1 MSVFRLR
8 TLLLLGSLATFP
20 VGGLG
25 QTSTATVFGSIT
37 DPSGSALAAARV
49 TALLA
54 DTGAR
59 ETVDANDRGDYI
71 FPSLRPGTYSLE
83 VEAKGF
89 KKAQVKGLLIEVNQR
104 ARQDFSMQVGEV
116 QQVVDVSASATT
128 VDTFSGTIKEVVDSG
143 RMVELPLNG
152 RNALQLQALLPGSI
166 QMGIGSAASGIALNT
181 NLVFSV
187 NGARPNSSAYT
198 LDGGLNMDMY
208 NNLPAAFPNPDTLQ
222 EFSIL
227 QNGYNAVNGRN
238 AGAVINMVTKSG
250 TNELHGVLFN
260 FLRNDKLNTRN
271 FFASGKDPLRR
282 NQFGG
287 TIGGPIRL
295 PKYNGKDRSFFFFA
309 YEGTRQR
316 LGATSSSIIVPTALE
331 RAGNFSQSLLRGTP
345 VSVAPPETVT
355 ALAPQGIPFPNGII
369 PASRLDPVALKFTEV
384 FMPLPNRPGNIFAYN
399 VSLPT
404 EEDQVTIKLD
414 HNFTEKQRTNFRLF
428 FDDFRRNQNAGLL
441 LFNSQNKWVTYNA
454 NLNHSTVFSPNLVNN
469 ATLTVARNTF
479 VRAPL
484 TTQPALDWAALG
496 CRSCISLSPQGVPT
510 DWAIGISNGLNV
522 RVDTNFQSYMM
533 NYQFIDNMTYTK
545 GNHTMTFG
553 GEISKVRRNG
563 REFFQKDTQFSVNG
577 QRSGNQG
584 YGYADFFLG
593 AANDVYQNSPIR
605 ANQFKWTPFLY
616 FQDDW
621 RVTRRL
627 TLNIGLRWEPFLM
640 VKEKNEELGAFRPGQ
655 QSTVYPRAPLGA
667 LFPGDSGIPNGIVN
681 NDWNKPAPRFGF
693 AWDPFG
699 DGKTSIRGGYGIFW
713 DTLRLV
719 GLNTNSINQPFSFGL
734 RTFTVQLSDPYA
746 ANPGQLQTLRNYTPP
761 VTAEDRARRAFIT
774 PINHNSVDPDFTSGY
789 MQQWNVNVQRELLW
803 KTVFTLAYIGSKGSK
818 FMVGQNINPAIFAAG
833 QSTTGNV
840 DARRIY
846 PGFAEIRS
854 TQATANS
861 TYHSLQLSWNRRLSG
876 GFSVLGSYVW
886 AKSLDLASND
896 GNSGTGNQATNP
908 FRQNLDKGPSD
919 FDVRHRVVNSVLWDL
934 PFGRG
939 AKGLKKYLLGGW
951 QLNGISTLQTGA
963 PFSVSAGVDRSLAGI
978 GRDRADILR
987 SPEVYGGRSRNDMI
1001 PRYFETQAF
1010 ALPALGTFGTSSRNL
1025 LNGPGLINFDL
1036 GAFKAFRFTERR
1048 RLEFR
1053 WEVFNALNKPN
1064 FGNPIAAFQN
1074 ANFGRITSARD
1085 PRIMQAALKLYF

>member
-1 MSVFRLR
+1 MLR
-8 TLLLLGSLATFP
+8 TITLVCCLIGSP
-20 VGGLG
+20 VGLWA
-25 QTSTATVFGSIT
+25 QSATATIFGTVT
-37 DPSGSALAAARV
+37 DASGAAVAGAKV
-49 TALLA
+49 IATLE
-54 DTGAR
+54 DTGTR
-59 ETVDANDRGDYI
+59 ENAEVNDRGDYI
-71 FPSLRPGTYSLE
+71 FPTLRPGTYLLQ

-89 KKAQVKGLLIEVNQR
+89 RRAQVKGLLVEVNQR
-104 ARQDFSMQVGEV
+104 ARQDFAMQVGEV
-116 QQVVDVSASATT
+116 QQVLEVSSTATT

-166 QMGIGSAASGIALNT
+166 QMGTGSAASGIALNT
-181 NLVFSV
+181 NIVFAV
-187 NGARPNSSAYT
+187 NGARPNNSAYT

-250 TNELHGVLFN
+250 TNEYRGVLFN

-271 FFASGKDPLRR
+271 FFATGKDPLRR

-287 TIGGPIRL
+287 TIGGPVKL
-295 PKYNGKDRSFFFFA
+295 PRYNGKDKTFFFFA

-316 LGATSSSIIVPTALE
+316 LGATNSSIIVPTALE
-331 RAGNFSQSLLRGTP
+331 RQGNFSQSTLRGTP
-345 VSVAPPETVT
+345 VIVAPPETVS
-355 ALAPQGIPFPNGII
+355 AQRPQGEPFPNSII
-369 PASRLDPVALKFTEV
+369 PASRLDPVATKFAEV
-384 FMPLPNRPGNIFAYN
+384 FMPLPNRPGNIHAYN

-404 EEDQVTIKLD
+404 EEDQITIKFD
-414 HNFTEKQRTNFRLF
+414 HNWNDKHRTNFRTF
-428 FDDFRRNQNAGLL
+428 FDDFRRNQNNGLL
-441 LFNSQNKWVTYNA
+441 AFNSTNNWVTYNYT
-454 NLNHSTVFSPNLVNN
+454 LNHSTVFSPSLVNQFT
-469 ATLTVARNTF
+469 ATVARNTF

-484 TTQPALDWAALG
+484 ATAGALDWAALG
-496 CRSCISLSPQGVPT
+496 CRSCISLSPPGVPT
-510 DWAIGISNGLNV
+510 DWAISIANGFGV

-533 NYQFIDNMTYTK
+533 NYQVIDNMTYTR

-553 GEISKVRRNG
+553 GDISRVRRNG
-563 REFFQKDTQFSVNG
+563 REFFQKDTQFAVNG

-605 ANQFKWTPFLY
+605 AFQYKWTPFFY

-627 TLNIGLRWEPFLM
+627 TLNLGLRWEPFLM

-667 LFPGDSGIPNGIVN
+667 LFPGDNGIPNGIVG
-681 NDWNKPAPRFGF
+681 NDWMKPAPRFGF

-746 ANPGQLQTLRNYTPP
+746 NNPGQLQILRNYVPP
-761 VTAEDRARRAFIT
+761 VTAEDRARRTFVT
-774 PINHNSVDPDFTSGY
+774 PITHNSVDPDFTSGY
-789 MQQWNVNVQRELLW
+789 MQQWNLNVQREMFW
-803 KTVFTLAYIGSKGSK
+803 KTVFTVAYIGSKGTK
-818 FMVGQNINPAIFAAG
+818 FMVGQNINPAIFVPG

-846 PGFAEIRS
+846 QGFSEIRS

-919 FDVRHRVVNSVLWDL
+919 FDIRHRVVNSVLWDL
-934 PFGRG
+934 PFGKGSRG
-939 AKGLKKYLLGGW
+939 IVKYLIGGW
-951 QLNGISTLQTGA
+951 QLNGISTFQTGL
-963 PFSVSAGVDRSLAGI
+963 PFSVNAGVDRSLAGI
-978 GRDRADILR
+978 GRDRADVLR
-987 SPEVYGGRSRNDMI
+987 SPEIFGGAPRGQMI
-1001 PRYFETQAF
+1001 QRYFDTTAF
-1010 ALPALGTFGTSSRNL
+1010 ALPALGTFGTSSRNYL
-1025 LNGPGLINFDL
+1025 YGPGLINFDL
-1036 GAFKAFRFTERR
+1036 GAFKAFAFTEKQ

-1064 FGNPIAAFQN
+1064 FLNPVSAVQN
-1074 ANFGRITSARD
+1074 VNFGRITSARD
-1085 PRIMQAALKLYF
+1085 SRIMQAALKFYF

>member
-1 MSVFRLR
+1 MLR
-8 TLLLLGSLATFP
+8 TLLVVCALSSASWAQTA
-20 VGGLG
+20 
-25 QTSTATVFGSIT
+25 TSTIFGTVSDGSGAVVANAKLIAILDT
-37 DPSGSALAAARV
+37 
-49 TALLA
+49 
-54 DTGAR
+54 TGAR
-59 ETVDANDRGDYI
+59 ESADTNERGDYI
-71 FPSLRPGTYSLE
+71 FPSLRPGTYSLS

-89 KKAQVKGLLIEVNQR
+89 KRSQLKNLLIEVNQR
-104 ARQDFSMQVGEV
+104 ARQDFSMQVGEIV
-116 QQVVDVSASATT
+116 QVLEVSSTATT

-152 RNALQLQALLPGSI
+152 RNALSLQALLPGSI
-166 QMGIGSAASGIALNT
+166 QMGTGSAASGIALNT

-250 TNELHGVLFN
+250 TNEFHGVLFN
-260 FLRNDKLNTRN
+260 FLRNEKLNTRN
-271 FFASGKDPLRR
+271 FFAAGVDPLRR

-295 PKYNGKDRSFFFFA
+295 PRYNGKDKSFFFFA
-309 YEGTRQR
+309 YEGTRQV
-316 LGATSSSIIVPTALE
+316 LGSTSSSIIVPTALE
-331 RAGNFSQSLLRGTP
+331 RTGDFSQSFLRGTR
-345 VSVAPPETVT
+345 VNVAPPETVS
-355 ALAPQGIPFPNGII
+355 AANPQGNPFPNNVI
-369 PASRLDPVALKFTEV
+369 PASRLDPVATNFAKV
-384 FMPLPNRPGNIFAYN
+384 FMPLPNRTGNIFAYN

-404 EEDQVTIKLD
+404 AEDQITIKFD
-414 HNFTEKQRTNFRLF
+414 HNFNEKQRTNFRMF

-441 LFNSQNKWVTYNA
+441 LFNSQNNWVTYNY
-454 NLNHSTVFSPNLVNN
+454 NLNHTTVFSPSLVNS
-469 ATLTVARNTF
+469 ATATVARNTF

-484 TTQPALDWAALG
+484 TTDAALDWAALG
-496 CRSCISLSPQGVPT
+496 CRSCLSLSPPGVPT
-510 DWAIGISNGLNV
+510 DWAITISNGFGV

-605 ANQFKWTPFLY
+605 AYQYKWTPFFY

-627 TLNIGLRWEPFLM
+627 TLNLGLRWEPFIM
-640 VKEKNEELGAFRPGQ
+640 VKEKNEELGAFRAGQ
-655 QSTVYPRAPLGA
+655 QSTVYPRAPIGA
-667 LFPGDSGIPNGIVN
+667 LFPGDKGISNGIVG
-681 NDWNKPAPRFGF
+681 NDWFKPAPRFGF

-699 DGKTSIRGGYGIFW
+699 NGKTSVRGGCGIFW

-746 ANPGQLQTLRNYTPP
+746 NNPGQLQTLRNYTPP
-761 VTAEDRARRAFIT
+761 VTADDRARRTFINPVT
-774 PINHNSVDPDFTSGY
+774 HNSVDSDFTSGY
-789 MQQWNVNVQRELLW
+789 MQQWNLSLQRELPG
-803 KTVFTLAYIGSKGSK
+803 KTVLTLAYIGSKGTK
-818 FMVGQNINPAIFAAG
+818 FMVGQNINPAIFVAG

-846 PGFAEIRS
+846 QGFGEIRN

-876 GFSVLGSYVW
+876 GFSILGSYVW

-939 AKGLKKYLLGGW
+939 AKGFKKYLLGGW
-951 QLNGISTLQTGA
+951 QLNGISTLQTGL
-963 PFSVSAGVDRSLAGI
+963 PFSVNAGVDRSLAGI
-978 GRDRADILR
+978 GRDRADVLR
-987 SPEVYGGRSRNDMI
+987 QPDIYGGKARGEMI
-1001 PRYFETQAF
+1001 QRYFDTSAF
-1010 ALPALGTFGTSSRNL
+1010 ALPAVGTFGTSSRNYL
-1025 LNGPGLINFDL
+1025 YGPGLINFDL
-1036 GAFKAFRFTERR
+1036 GAFKAFNFTERR

-1064 FGNPIAAFQN
+1064 FLNPVSAFQN
-1074 ANFGRITSARD
+1074 GNFGRITSARD
-1085 PRIMQAALKLYF
+1085 SRIMQAALKLYF

>member
-1 MSVFRLR
+1 MNAKLSVLTLFVFLSPAALR
-8 TLLLLGSLATFP
+8 S
-20 VGGLG
+20 
-25 QTSTATVFGSIT
+25 QNSTSTIFGTVSDSSGAALVAAKITATLS
-37 DPSGSALAAARV
+37 S
-49 TALLA
+49 
-54 DTGAR
+54 TGAR
-59 ETVDANDRGDYI
+59 ESVASNDRGDYI
-71 FPSLRPGTYSLE
+71 FPALRPGIYTLDIESN
-83 VEAKGF
+83 GF
-89 KKAQVKGLLIEVNQR
+89 RRTQVKDVLVEVNQR
-104 ARQDFSMQVGEV
+104 ARLDFSLQVGEV
-116 QQVVDVSASATT
+116 KEVLEVSSTSTT

-166 QMGIGSAASGIALNT
+166 QMGTGSAASGIALNT
-181 NLVFSV
+181 NIVFSV

-250 TNELHGVLFN
+250 TNDIRGVLFN

-287 TIGGPIRL
+287 TVGGPIRL
-295 PKYNGKDRSFFFFA
+295 PFYNGKDKSFFFVA

-316 LGATSSSIIVPTALE
+316 LGATSSSIVVPTQLE
-331 RAGNFSQSLLRGTP
+331 RDGNFSQSFLRGSP
-345 VSVAPPETVT
+345 VIVAPPETVT
-355 ALAPQGIPFPNGII
+355 AQSPQGNPYSNSII
-369 PASRLDPVALKFTEV
+369 PASRLDPVARKFADV
-384 FMPLPNRPGNIFAYN
+384 FLPLPNRPGNIFAYN

-404 EEDQVTIKLD
+404 EEDQITIKLD
-414 HNFTEKQRTNFRLF
+414 HAFSDKNRTNFRMF
-428 FDDFRRNQNAGLL
+428 FDDFRRNQNSGLL
-441 LFNSQNKWVTYNA
+441 LFNSQNNWVTYNA
-454 NLNHSTVFSPNLVNN
+454 TLNHSTVFSPSIVNS
-469 ATLTVARNTF
+469 ATVTAARNTF

-484 TTQPALDWAALG
+484 ATTPALDWAALG
-496 CRSCISLSPQGVPT
+496 CRSCISLSPSGVPT
-510 DWAIGISNGLNV
+510 DWAITISNGFGV
-522 RVDTNFQSYMM
+522 RVDTNFNSYMM
-533 NYQFIDNMTYTK
+533 NYQFIDNLIWTR
-545 GNHTMTFG
+545 GNHTMTMG

-563 REFFQKDTQFSVNG
+563 REFFQKDTQFNVNG

-605 ANQFKWTPFLY
+605 AYQSKWTPFLY

-627 TLNIGLRWEPFLM
+627 TLNLGLRWEPFLM

-655 QSTVYPRAPLGA
+655 RSTVYPLAPVGA
-667 LFPGDSGIPNGIVN
+667 LFPGDTGIANGIVG
-681 NDWNKPAPRFGF
+681 NDWFKPAPRFGF

-699 DGKTSIRGGYGIFW
+699 DGRTSVRGGYGIFW

-734 RTFTVQLSDPYA
+734 RTFGVQLSDPYA
-746 ANPGQLQTLRNYTPP
+746 NNPGQLNTLRNYVPP
-761 VTAEDRARRAFIT
+761 VTAEDRARRAFVLPIT
-774 PINHNSVDPDFTSGY
+774 HNSVDQDFTSGY
-789 MQQWNVNVQRELLW
+789 MQQWNLNIQRELLW
-803 KTVFTLAYIGSKGSK
+803 KTVFTAAYIGSKGSK
-818 FMVGQNINPAIFAAG
+818 LMVGQNINPAIFIPG
-833 QSTTGNV
+833 QSTTANV

-846 PGFAEIRS
+846 QGFSEIRS
-854 TQATANS
+854 TQSTANS

-886 AKSLDLASND
+886 SKSLDLASND

-919 FDVRHRVVNSVLWDL
+919 FDVRHRAVNSVLWDL
-934 PFGRG
+934 PLGRNSKG
-939 AKGLKKYLLGGW
+939 ARKYLFKGW
-951 QLNGISTLQTGA
+951 QLNGIATMQTGL

-978 GRDRADILR
+978 GRDRADVLR
-987 SPEVYGGRSRNDMI
+987 APEIYGNRSRGEFI
-1001 PRYFETQAF
+1001 PRYFDVSAF
-1010 ALPALGTFGTSSRNL
+1010 ALPALGTFGTSSRNYL
-1025 LNGPGLINFDL
+1025 YGPGLINFDL
-1036 GAFKAFRFTERR
+1036 GAFKAFEFNERR

-1053 WEVFNALNKPN
+1053 WEVFNALNRPN
-1064 FGNPIAAFQN
+1064 FLNPVSAVN
-1074 ANFGRITSARD
+1074 NPNFGRITSARD
-1085 PRIMQAALKLYF
+1085 SRIMQAALKLYF